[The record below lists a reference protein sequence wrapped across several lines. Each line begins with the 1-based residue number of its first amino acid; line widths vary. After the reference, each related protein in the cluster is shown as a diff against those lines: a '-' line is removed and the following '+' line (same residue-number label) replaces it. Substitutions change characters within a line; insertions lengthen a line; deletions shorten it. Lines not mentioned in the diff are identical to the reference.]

1 VCWQERE
8 DVDNGVCGSC
18 SATLGKRV
26 TSLAIEN
33 ARLREAAWALSD
45 AVIDELRK
53 SGPVVNAMGRPLW
66 QAVERFQEA
75 MPPREES
82 DGSPG

>member
-18 SATLGKRV
+18 SATLSKRV
-26 TSLAIEN
+26 TTLAIEN
-33 ARLREAAWALSD
+33 ARLREILREIKGLAVFPETEAEGYIYKLARAALS
-45 AVIDELRK
+45 
-53 SGPVVNAMGRPLW
+53 
-66 QAVERFQEA
+66 
-75 MPPREES
+75 EES